1 MMDAERIHHGPIIPS
16 SKLRKVTGYGSPT
29 SHPPEAT
36 ETPDLLRVEYYV
48 PNLESPI
55 KDTTLRCAICA
66 RVNPKEGRKI
76 YKGARLEE
84 MDPGH
89 WELDLAELRP
99 IAFSY
104 KHLLVFAD
112 NPSGPME
119 THLT

>member
-1 MMDAERIHHGPIIPS
+1 MDAERIHHRPIIPF

-48 PNLESPI
+48 LKSESLI
-55 KDTTLRCAICA
+55 KDTTFRCAICA
-66 RVNPKEGRKI
+66 QVNPKEGRKI

-84 MDPGH
+84 MDLGH
-89 WELDLAELRP
+89 WELDLTELRP

-104 KHLLVFAD
+104 KHLLVFPD
-112 NPSGPME
+112 NPSGQME